1 MSTAQRAVSRLAADL
16 AAGRFVVTGEVVPP
30 ASARLGAF
38 FRRAA
43 AISRFARAITV
54 TNNHGGTAQ
63 LGSLTASGF
72 LVRQGIEPIW
82 VCITRDQNRLAIE
95 SDLISAEALDVRNI
109 LCLRGDQ
116 FPENVAAK
124 PVHDLGTFGLI
135 RLAAAKREAGAP
147 FFIGAA
153 IDLNSVPADRA
164 AEQAA
169 RRVEAGAEFLMT
181 QPVYEAERVA
191 AFLDALRPRLSRP
204 VSLMPGMMPLLSRDA
219 VERVPGRLRTVIAEH
234 ILQRIRTAADPKR
247 EGLAVLA
254 ETLRDLRAIR
264 GVGGVNLMLFGFRP
278 DIAEE
283 VHATIASVIQ
293 TTPYLGAR

>member
-1 MSTAQRAVSRLAADL
+1 MSGPLRAVSRLAADL
-16 AAGRFVVTGEVVPP
+16 AAGRFVVTSEVVPP

-43 AISRFARAITV
+43 ALSRFARAITV

-63 LGSLTASGF
+63 LGSLTAAGL

-109 LCLRGDQ
+109 LCLRGDE
-116 FPENVAAK
+116 FPEGVKAK

-135 RLAAAKREAGAP
+135 RLVAARRDAGAP
-147 FFIGAA
+147 FFVGAA
-153 IDLNSVPADRA
+153 VDLNSVPAERA

-169 RRVEAGAEFLMT
+169 RRVEAGAEFLLT
-181 QPVYEAERVA
+181 QPVYEAERVE
-191 AFLDALRPRLSRP
+191 AFLEALRPRLSRP
-204 VSLMPGMMPLLSRDA
+204 VWLLPGMMPLLSRDA
-219 VERVPGRLRTVIAEH
+219 VERVPGRLRIVIAEH
-234 ILQRIRTAADPKR
+234 ILSRIREAADPKR
-247 EGLAVLA
+247 EGLAVFA
-254 ETLRDLRAIR
+254 ETLRALRSIR
-264 GVGGVNLMLFGFRP
+264 GVHGVNLMLFGFRP

-283 VHATIASVIQ
+283 VRATIATVIQ
-293 TTPYLGAR
+293 TTPYVGAR